1 MRIPPE
7 AAEKHPV
14 QFQGSR
20 LARGL
25 LRIMGWRVLFAGL
38 PRLQGVAI
46 VYPHTSNWDFIIG
59 ILAKWSIGI
68 PAHFWGKA
76 SLFQVPFFGRWLRW
90 VGGLPIDRS
99 GPRGAVGQ
107 MVDTY
112 DMHARQGRLL
122 WLGLAPEGTRKR
134 TPGWRSGFYQL
145 ALGADVPL
153 GIVRLDWGRREVR
166 FMEFL
171 TLSGD
176 EAADYAQLNALF
188 EGVSGY
194 HPEKACPILAWR
206 PGRD

>member
-1 MRIPPE
+1 
-7 AAEKHPV
+7 
-14 QFQGSR
+14 
-20 LARGL
+20 
-25 LRIMGWRVLFAGL
+25 
-38 PRLQGVAI
+38 
-46 VYPHTSNWDFIIG
+46 
-59 ILAKWSIGI
+59 
-68 PAHFWGKA
+68 
-76 SLFQVPFFGRWLRW
+76 
-90 VGGLPIDRS
+90 
-99 GPRGAVGQ
+99 

-112 DMHARQGRLL
+112 DMHTRQGRLL

-206 PGRD
+206 PGKD